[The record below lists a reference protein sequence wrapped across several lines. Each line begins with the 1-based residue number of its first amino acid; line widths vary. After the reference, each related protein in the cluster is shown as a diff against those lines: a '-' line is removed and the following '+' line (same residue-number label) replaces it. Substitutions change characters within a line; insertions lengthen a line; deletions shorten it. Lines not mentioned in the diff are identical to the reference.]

1 MPWVMNMSR
10 EQAEDFEPPRGEGH
24 RPTWC
29 ISITERP
36 EQYAHLSRRFS
47 AILRV
52 SFADLDPER
61 HKHPPDQF
69 RYMNLT
75 DATLIAGFICLVKVA
90 QANLLVHCEA
100 GVSRSAA
107 VAEAAL
113 DFLTRS
119 RAGRKH
125 VDGGGRRY
133 ANQYVKRMVC
143 EALSI
148 PMEKSVYVREIEE
161 TGKLS

>member
-10 EQAEDFEPPRGEGH
+10 EQAEDFEPPRGEQS
-24 RPTWC
+24 RPTYC

-36 EQYAHLSRRFS
+36 DQAAHLSRRFA

-69 RYMNLT
+69 RYMNKK
-75 DATLIAGFICLVKVA
+75 DAALIAGFIRLAKMA
-90 QANLLVHCEA
+90 QANLVVHCEA

-113 DFLTRS
+113 DFLVP
-119 RAGRKH
+119 AKKH
-125 VDGGGRRY
+125 FDGGGRRY
-133 ANQYVKRMVC
+133 ANQYVKRLVC

-161 TGKLS
+161 TGKPA